1 MSVLVFLQYFEI
13 CHTTVDNIFLGAILL
28 FVCEMNVNNRKI
40 LIPTV
45 CGKGKKSIFLLR
57 LFTACL
63 SKQSFFPRSSNVSLS
78 WRW

>member
-40 LIPTV
+40 LIP
-45 CGKGKKSIFLLR
+45 S
-57 LFTACL
+57 LFVVRERKAYSYSDYL
-63 SKQSFFPRSSNVSLS
+63 PLA
-78 WRW
+78 